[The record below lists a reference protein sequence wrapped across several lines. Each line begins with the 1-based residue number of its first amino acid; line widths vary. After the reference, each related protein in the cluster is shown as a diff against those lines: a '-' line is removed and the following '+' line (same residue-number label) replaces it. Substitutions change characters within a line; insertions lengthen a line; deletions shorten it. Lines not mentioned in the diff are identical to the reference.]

1 MKRKLL
7 VSSILMGL
15 TVAALPL
22 ASVHAQNAGDQAAS
36 TQTQTDKDKKKTEKL
51 STITVTGSLIPQAQI
66 ETASP
71 VITLSTQQ
79 LEKQGFGTVYDA
91 LRAQPIATGAV
102 QDNQFTNGFTPG
114 ATTIS
119 LLGLNPDFTLFLIN
133 GHPMADY
140 PLLYN
145 GSSNF
150 VDLTNIPVGMVDH
163 IDILPGNQS
172 SIYGS
177 SAIAGVV
184 NIILKDRIDGYELNV
199 RGGGYSGGG
208 GTNERVEFLGGKS
221 FGNLDVNF
229 GVQLNNQKPI
239 WGYQRDQSKSTL
251 ANPDPDLRYGS
262 RNFLWLYYDQNF
274 HPKYADPGQSTC
286 TSLSNL
292 YGGTTDYEYRP
303 GRGYYCGS
311 KYDSGYGTILN
322 SNRSGTAYVNLKY
335 KLNDSA
341 EAYANVLYNVSTVKF
356 SSGPYFW
363 ETNIN
368 GGGLFVDQNTGRF
381 ELFQHIFAPEEIGSS
396 DLYSERNLTRTY
408 NAFGGVRGTVGNNW
422 DYDIFY
428 ARSQTNLTD
437 KNHWPLAG
445 AVDSFFENQF
455 LGPKLGSYYGY
466 PIYAPNVA
474 NFYKAIT
481 PAQYASF
488 IGLIDTKSETWTQ
501 NVNIQVNN
509 TDLFELPAGSV
520 GFAGLF
526 QVGNQAWQNPTDPR
540 VIAGDFYGLT
550 GTSGGGTRNNF
561 AAAAELR
568 VPITSMLTADA
579 SVRYDQ
585 YANQKVGGGDN
596 KATYK
601 LGLEFRP
608 LDTLLFRGNYA
619 TAFRAPDM
627 AYSFGGQSGFYQGG
641 LTDYYRCAVLDPTTP
656 LQQCPYY
663 ASTQVFGLHEG
674 SASLQSVTAKSYG
687 FGAVWSPT
695 DKFDIKADYYN
706 VRIKNEVELQDINQ
720 LLKDDA
726 ACLLNQLDPNSPTCK
741 SALAQVKR
749 SSETTGPAAY
759 QIQQVIVL
767 PVNVA
772 NERVSGIVA
781 SLNYGYDLG
790 RWGDLKFGASYNVT
804 LKHSF
809 QQFPF
814 DPTIDLLRNPFYSSE
829 FKSIANGSVT
839 WDIGKFSATL
849 LGTRYGKT
857 PNYFAQLNT
866 TGYGS
871 PCSPA
876 SASGYVQCTGTVAPW
891 MVYNGSVS
899 YNLTDDMK
907 ISGIVNNI
915 KNSKPPYDSTY
926 TAAPYFNIFNYS
938 NYGRSYWVE
947 FDWKFGKS
955 SD

>member
-22 ASVHAQNAGDQAAS
+22 ASAYAQNAGDQATS
-36 TQTQTDKDKKKTEKL
+36 TQTQTDKDKKKAEKL

-102 QDNQFTNGFTPG
+102 QDNQFTGGFTPG
-114 ATTIS
+114 ATTVS

-133 GHPMADY
+133 GHPLADY

-145 GSSNF
+145 GSANF
-150 VDLTNIPVGMVDH
+150 VDLSNIPVGMVDH

-177 SAIAGVV
+177 SAIAGVI

-199 RGGGYSGGG
+199 RGGGYTGGG
-208 GTNERVEFLGGKS
+208 GSNERVEFLGGKS

-229 GVQLNNQKPI
+229 GFQFNNQKPI
-239 WGYQRDQSKSTL
+239 WGYNRDQSKSTL

-262 RNFLWLYYDQNF
+262 RNFLWLFYDPNNSYR
-274 HPKYADPGQSTC
+274 PAYIDPGQSTC
-286 TSLSNL
+286 AGLSNL

-303 GRGYYCGS
+303 GRGNYCGS
-311 KYDSGYGTILN
+311 KYDNGYGTILN
-322 SNRSGTAYVNLKY
+322 SNRSGTGYLNVKY

-341 EAYANVLYNVSTVKF
+341 ELYGNLLYSVSTVKF

-363 ETNIN
+363 ETNI
-368 GGGLFVDQNTGRF
+368 GGGGNFFDANTGHY
-381 ELFQHIFAPEEIGSS
+381 ELFQHIFAPEEIGNPA
-396 DLYSERNLTRTY
+396 LYTEKNLVRTY
-408 NAFGGVRGTVGNNW
+408 NLFGGVRGTVGNNW

-437 KNHWPLAG
+437 KNYWPLKN
-445 AVDSFFENQF
+445 AVNNFFQNQF
-455 LGPKLGSYYGY
+455 LGPELGTTGFGS

-481 PAQYASF
+481 PAQYATF
-488 IGLIDTKSETWTQ
+488 IGQINTKSNTWTQ

-526 QVGNQAWQNPTDPR
+526 QVGNQTWQNPTDPR
-540 VIAGDFYGLT
+540 VIAGNFYGLT

-568 VPITSMLTADA
+568 APILSTLTADA

-585 YANQKVGGGDN
+585 YGNQNVGGGDN

-608 LDTLLFRGNYA
+608 IDTLLFRGNYA

-627 AYSFGGQSGFYQGG
+627 SYTFGGQSGFYQGG
-641 LTDYYRCAVLDPTTP
+641 LTDYYRCAKVDPTTP
-656 LQQCPYY
+656 LQNCPYY
-663 ASTQVFGLHEG
+663 GSTQVFGLHEG
-674 SASLQSVTAKSYG
+674 NSTLKSVTAKSYG

-695 DKFDIKADYYN
+695 ENFNVKADYYN
-706 VRIKNEVELQDINQ
+706 IRIKNEVELQDTNQ
-720 LLKDDA
+720 LLKDNA
-726 ACLLNQLDPNSPTCK
+726 ACLLGQLDLNSPTCK
-741 SALAQVKR
+741 AAISQVLR
-749 SSETTGPAAY
+749 STATNGPNAY
-759 QIQQVIVL
+759 QIEQVIVL

-772 NERVSGIVA
+772 NERVSGILA
-781 SLNYGYDLG
+781 SANYRYDLG
-790 RWGDLKFGASYNVT
+790 RWGDVQLGASYNVL
-804 LKHSF
+804 LKHTF
-809 QQFPF
+809 QQYPY
-814 DPTIDLLRNPFYSSE
+814 DPTIDYLRNPFYSSE
-829 FKSIANGSVT
+829 FKNIANASIT

-849 LGTRYGKT
+849 YGTRYGKT
-857 PNYFAQLNT
+857 PNYYAQSNT
-866 TGYGS
+866 TGYAA
-871 PCSPA
+871 PCTT
-876 SASGYVQCTGTVAPW
+876 SGYIQCPGAIAPW
-891 MVYNGSVS
+891 MLYNGSIS
-899 YNLTDDMK
+899 YNITDDMR
-907 ISGIVNNI
+907 ISGAVNNI

-938 NYGRSYWVE
+938 NYGRSYWLE